1 MVKKHVIFGA
11 GCAKEAG
18 EQGKRLRGKP
28 PLCLTRGFDID
39 GLDLGQQLQEC

>member
-28 PLCLTRGFDID
+28 PPLFDARV
-39 GLDLGQQLQEC
+39 